1 MVDKS
6 TLDSCLSGIIFPA
19 DGNVI
24 VDCSSGNHCPPEVI
38 AQVESLPSRTYGS
51 EDELLCRLG
60 NTEYC
65 HLAT

>member
-6 TLDSCLSGIIFPA
+6 TLDGCLHGISFPA
-19 DGNVI
+19 DNTTI
-24 VDCSSGNHCPPEVI
+24 VESASSNHCPQDI
-38 AQVESLPSRTYGS
+38 ISQVESMPSRTYGS

-65 HLAT
+65 HLG